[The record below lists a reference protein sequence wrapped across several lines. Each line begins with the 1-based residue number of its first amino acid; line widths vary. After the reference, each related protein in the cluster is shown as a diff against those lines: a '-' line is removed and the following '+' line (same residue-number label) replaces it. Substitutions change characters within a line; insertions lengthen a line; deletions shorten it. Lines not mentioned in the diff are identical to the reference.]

1 MKKWWVILI
10 SAILITGC
18 TEKEE
23 AKTDQNENKQEYKQD
38 KEAGQETKKEE
49 DAISESETSWIDKFN
64 EAPEVAYETNDV
76 VNQTKGPYA
85 SADLTKGIEGY
96 DELFESFGTIPE
108 NVTEEELDKVFNY
121 AVSQVAVE
129 VPNPQELIDSWT
141 IQSFGDPELEDT
153 RYHFK
158 DQYNIEIILDS
169 SGSMANVING
179 KTRMDIAKEAI
190 QTFLNEVP
198 KDANVALRVYGH
210 KGTGSDSDKK
220 LSCDSSELVYS
231 FNSYDESKLSKALNS
246 FQPAGWTPLAQS
258 LKHAQEDMKK
268 FNSNKNTNM
277 VYVVSDG
284 IETCDGNP
292 VEVAKSFA
300 DSEIQPILNIIGF
313 DVDGEGQ
320 KQLKEMAKE
329 SNGTY
334 SSANNAD
341 QLNKEFDKAKVALE
355 AWESWLLNAEWD
367 ADMAKTDRSL
377 ETYDYDT
384 KFSETLRRQNYNIS
398 VLIRELRNKGQ
409 LTGEQWNYLD
419 EKRHELYLAIEDVQL
434 TIKED
439 LKSINKETF
448 EETKRQIQEK
458 YNQNTQ

>member
-1 MKKWWVILI
+1 MTLKKALFIFVSALLI
-10 SAILITGC
+10 VGC
-18 TEKEE
+18 SNDKADNPKNNESPKQPQAQEENIDAEPVNDNHETAWIEKFEV
-23 AKTDQNENKQEYKQD
+23 
-38 KEAGQETKKEE
+38 
-49 DAISESETSWIDKFN
+49 
-64 EAPEVAYETNDV
+64 APEVAYTPEAI
-76 VNQTKGPYA
+76 VNQTKGPYSNA
-85 SADLTKGIEGY
+85 ELINGIEGY
-96 DELFESFGTIPE
+96 EKLFEEFGEIPPDAT
-108 NVTEEELDKVFNY
+108 NEELDKVFKY
-121 AVSQVAVE
+121 AVSQVAVD

-141 IQSFGDPELEDT
+141 IQSFGDPELEDA

-190 QTFLNEVP
+190 QTFLKEAPEN
-198 KDANVALRVYGH
+198 ANVALRVYGH
-210 KGTGSDSDKK
+210 KGTSSDSDKK

-231 FNSYDESKLSKALNS
+231 FNTYDESQLSKALNS
-246 FQPAGWTPLAQS
+246 FKPAGWTPLAQS
-258 LKHAQEDMKK
+258 LKLAQEDMKG
-268 FNSNKNTNM
+268 FNGNKNTNM

-341 QLNKEFDKAKVALE
+341 QLNKEFDKAKAALE

-367 ADMAKTDRSL
+367 AEAAKVQRSE
-377 ETYDYDT
+377 ETYNYDT
-384 KFSETLRRQNYNIS
+384 NFSETLRRQNNNIT
-398 VLIRELRNKGQ
+398 VLIRELRNKEQ

-419 EKRHELYLAIEDVQL
+419 EKRIELYKATEEARI
-434 TIKED
+434 TIKND
-439 LKSINKETF
+439 LKDINIEKL
-448 EETKRQIQEK
+448 EETKKQIEEK